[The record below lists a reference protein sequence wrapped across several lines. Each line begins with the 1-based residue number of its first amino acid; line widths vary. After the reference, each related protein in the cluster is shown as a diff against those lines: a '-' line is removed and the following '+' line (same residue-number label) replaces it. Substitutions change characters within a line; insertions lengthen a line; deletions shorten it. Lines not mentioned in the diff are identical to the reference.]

1 MQIPEALLQGTLWEM
16 PAASISGMYI
26 YCEPGEKKAVYDF
39 FTKKFNEDW
48 DTAVKEVIEENG
60 REDDYEVGSPL
71 IASEFENG
79 IFAHF
84 DALDIPYQDGAYCD
98 TYEGYNVL
106 IETLEALEK
115 EFPGIS
121 YEGYIAY
128 RWSDIHGGDVEQYYI
143 KSSNLS
149 EEKAKFDFVAE
160 ALQFFD
166 PNELETDDEDE
177 LKEILAFLYDYK
189 DAIDCDTIFD
199 GILDYAEEQDE
210 DLRETLEEAIA
221 DLKAGNKITDDE
233 EENDAHLPDGYMD
246 ALNVIVAADEYER
259 ALAQK
264 GVLPELRKPDGR
276 NEIITS
282 GEESYPRI
290 VYAAKQGDE
299 KALQILKDL
308 KRINGEADDEADKDD
323 EEE

>member
-1 MQIPEALLQGTLWEM
+1 MQIPEALLWGM
-16 PAASISGMYI
+16 PAEGISGVYI

-48 DTAVKEVIEENG
+48 DTAVKEVIEEYG
-60 REDDYEVGSPL
+60 EEDDDEAESPL
-71 IASEFENG
+71 IASEFDEG
-79 IFAHF
+79 IYAQLE
-84 DALDIPYQDGAYCD
+84 DLDIPYQDGDYCD
-98 TYEGYNVL
+98 TDEGENVL
-106 IETLEALEK
+106 RGTLEALEK
-115 EFPGIS
+115 EFTGIS

-128 RWSDIHGGDVEQYYI
+128 RWSDVNGSGVEQYYI
-143 KSSNLS
+143 KSSNIS
-149 EEKAKFDFVAE
+149 EEKETFDFVAK
-160 ALQFFD
+160 ALQFFN
-166 PNELETDDEDE
+166 PNDLETDDEDE

-264 GVLPELRKPDGR
+264 GVLPELRKPGGR

>member
-1 MQIPEALLQGTLWEM
+1 MTFI
-16 PAASISGMYI
+16 
-26 YCEPGEKKAVYDF
+26 
-39 FTKKFNEDW
+39 
-48 DTAVKEVIEENG
+48 
-60 REDDYEVGSPL
+60 
-71 IASEFENG
+71 
-79 IFAHF
+79 
-84 DALDIPYQDGAYCD
+84 

-149 EEKAKFDFVAE
+149 EEKATFDFVAE

-264 GVLPELRKPDGR
+264 GVLPELRKPGGR